1 MLLTKNDFQLSFNL
15 PNAADTCNVAQT
27 TSLKET
33 RNNYL
38 KELSMD
44 NRAVIYENVL
54 PNIDIAYTINSD
66 LLKEEIL
73 LKSKPNNNNFVFYI
87 NTKNLFVE
95 EKNNS
100 FVFIDDKGNE
110 VFGFA
115 PMYMEDANGKY
126 SNAVN
131 YTINTLESGYKITIT
146 PDYEFLNASD
156 TIYPVI
162 IDPSI
167 MVTGESST
175 FDTCVDQQ
183 YPNSNYYLSEN
194 LWTGGAYNTN
204 AMRTYIKFTLP
215 TNIHANTVTSA
226 YLRIKNANMQIQLSK
241 PIESLT
247 VGHLIPLPGITNQA
261 LIQQM

>member
-1 MLLTKNDFQLSFNL
+1 MLADGSYQYVGYAENIHYEDENGKLQVINNAITTCTKKDGTKYSNTANSWQVFFSENLNSPNAVLLTKNDFQLSFNL

-131 YTINTLESGYKITIT
+131 YTINT
-146 PDYEFLNASD
+146 
-156 TIYPVI
+156 
-162 IDPSI
+162 
-167 MVTGESST
+167 
-175 FDTCVDQQ
+175 
-183 YPNSNYYLSEN
+183 
-194 LWTGGAYNTN
+194 
-204 AMRTYIKFTLP
+204 
-215 TNIHANTVTSA
+215 
-226 YLRIKNANMQIQLSK
+226 
-241 PIESLT
+241 
-247 VGHLIPLPGITNQA
+247 
-261 LIQQM
+261 

>member
-1 MLLTKNDFQLSFNL
+1 
-15 PNAADTCNVAQT
+15 
-27 TSLKET
+27 
-33 RNNYL
+33 
-38 KELSMD
+38 
-44 NRAVIYENVL
+44 
-54 PNIDIAYTINSD
+54 
-66 LLKEEIL
+66 
-73 LKSKPNNNNFVFYI
+73 
-87 NTKNLFVE
+87 
-95 EKNNS
+95 
-100 FVFIDDKGNE
+100 
-110 VFGFA
+110 
-115 PMYMEDANGKY
+115 
-126 SNAVN
+126 
-131 YTINTLESGYKITIT
+131 
-146 PDYEFLNASD
+146 
-156 TIYPVI
+156 
-162 IDPSI
+162 